1 MTPSDFLIRCME
13 DIDDVKDV
21 AVIRRHEDGAITF
34 DSARRSRFD
43 TYAMVCGV
51 KATIEAEITV
61 TELND

>member
-1 MTPSDFLIRCME
+1 ME